1 MLGSASKYIL
11 CLLYATVGSFPKRH
25 RGCSVFF
32 FFSAIMLH
40 LSHFYPD
47 RNGKYFPGVISTD
60 QRSFLNREEPHGPA
74 GRKPQRKLFY

>member
-32 FFSAIMLH
+32 FFFFSNHASLEPF
-40 LSHFYPD
+40 LS
-47 RNGKYFPGVISTD
+47 
-60 QRSFLNREEPHGPA
+60 
-74 GRKPQRKLFY
+74 